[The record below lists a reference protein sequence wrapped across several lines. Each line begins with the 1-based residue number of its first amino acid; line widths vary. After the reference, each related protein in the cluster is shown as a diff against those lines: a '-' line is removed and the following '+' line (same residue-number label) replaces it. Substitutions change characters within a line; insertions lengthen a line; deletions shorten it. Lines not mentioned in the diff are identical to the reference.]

1 VSDDLYHARLVE
13 LARAA
18 YGHGALAPPRR
29 FATRDN
35 PLCGDQVTVEVRLAG
50 GAVAAVAHRV
60 KGCLLC
66 QAAAS
71 AIGHYAP
78 GAAVADVRAVAAQL
92 RRMLREDGALPEGL
106 WPELAAFA
114 PVRAY
119 KSRHTCVLLPFEAL
133 LDAVAGQNPWEEVI
147 LLP

>member
-1 VSDDLYHARLVE
+1 MSDDLYHARLVQ

-18 YGHGALAPPRR
+18 HGHGVLAPPRR

-66 QAAAS
+66 QAAA
-71 AIGHYAP
+71 AALGARAP
-78 GAAVADVRAVAAQL
+78 GAPEEEVRRAFVQVRALLQ
-92 RRMLREDGALPEGL
+92 DGAELPAGH
-106 WPELAAFA
+106 WPELALFA

-119 KSRHTCVLLPFEAL
+119 KSRHRCVLLPFEAL
-133 LDAVAGQNPWEEVI
+133 LDAVAGGVADAG
-147 LLP
+147 